1 VKTIVEQPTEG
12 SYQFGRF
19 RIEVEERLLLRDGKP
34 LPLSG
39 KAFDTLLILIERKGQ
54 VVDKQQLLEIIWPD
68 TAVEENNLT
77 QVISTLRRALGQDSH
92 GRSYIETVP
101 RRGYRFV
108 GSVSSGADSDL
119 RQTNTQH
126 RLSQR
131 LRALHEGTQ
140 RAPPLWFI
148 VALAVTAGLTLVA
161 ISRQWVPSL
170 FRARGAAETIP
181 PNVSVAALN
190 QGRYVIVL
198 PFEVGSGQ
206 KSLDYLA
213 EGLAEALTTKLRRL
227 PGIQAASLIEVAGP
241 VATRSLKEIA
251 RKSGANFIVQGSIR
265 GTPENMQV
273 TVVLHDA
280 CGHRDLWKEQFPA
293 ATSDILSVEDRI
305 FSRLAKILGPERP
318 DYGTTHSTHPTQDM
332 EAYDLYLK
340 GRNAPRYHQD
350 AQDLRASV
358 SFFGEALKRDP
369 RFALA
374 YAGLANASV
383 QMYHETKD
391 SLWIA
396 KALNAAEQARSLNDD
411 LPEAHAALGNVYTAY
426 GRGQDG
432 VKELQRA
439 LELAPNSDENYRW
452 LGRAYVSVDRTQEG
466 LQAYQRAVAL
476 NPYYWLNYNVLGI
489 AYFQTGDY
497 ERALNAFRRVVE
509 LEPGNV
515 YGYENFG
522 NVNLRLGRWNESISS
537 YEEALRIR
545 PNFAIYSNLGTAYF
559 YLKRYGDAAKMFLKA
574 VEINPNDETVAGN
587 LADAYR
593 WSGQTEKA
601 LAAYRK
607 AIALA
612 YRELQVNPDDA
623 TTTGH
628 LALYYARRGDVKEG
642 LVLIHRARALD
653 HANVRLIYNEAT
665 LEALAGN
672 THQALDCLREAFEK
686 GYPASEAGIDPE
698 FKGIRN
704 RPEFQRLV
712 TAFSSKKG

>member
-1 VKTIVEQPTEG
+1 MKTIVEQPAEG

-19 RIEVEERLLLRDGKP
+19 RIKVEQCLLLRDGKP
-34 LPLSG
+34 LPLSA
-39 KAFDTLLILIERKGQ
+39 KAFDTLLILVGRKGQ
-54 VVDKQQLLEIIWPD
+54 VVDKQELLEIIWPD

-108 GSVSSGADSDL
+108 GPVSSGAGSDL
-119 RQTNTQH
+119 QQTDTQH
-126 RLSQR
+126 TLSQT
-131 LRALHEGTQ
+131 LRALHEWTQ
-140 RAPPLWFI
+140 RVGPLWFI
-148 VALAVTAGLTLVA
+148 VALAVTAGLTFLG
-161 ISRQWVPSL
+161 ISRDWVPEL

-181 PNVSVAALN
+181 RNVAALN
-190 QGRYVIVL
+190 QSRYVIVL
-198 PFEVGSGQ
+198 PFEVGSAD
-206 KSLDYLA
+206 KSLGYLA
-213 EGLAEALTTKLRRL
+213 EGLVEALTAKLRRL
-227 PGIQAASLIEVAGP
+227 PGVQAASLIEVAGP
-241 VATRSLKEIA
+241 VAARSLEDIA
-251 RKSGANFIVQGSIR
+251 GKSGANFIVQGGVQ

-280 CGHRDLWKEQFPA
+280 CGHRDVWKKQFPA
-293 ATSDILSVEDRI
+293 GTGDILSVEDRI
-305 FSRLAKILGPERP
+305 LSRLAEILEPERP
-318 DYGTTHSTHPTQDM
+318 DHASTHSTHPTQDV

-340 GRNAPRYHQD
+340 GRKALRYHGD

-358 SFFGEALKRDP
+358 SFFDEALKRDP

-374 YAGLANASV
+374 YAGLANASL
-383 QMYHETKD
+383 QMYYETKD

-396 KALNAAEQARSLNDD
+396 KALNAAEQARSLSDD

-432 VKELQRA
+432 IRELRKA

-452 LGRAYVSVDRTQEG
+452 LGHAYVSADRTEEG

-476 NPYYWLNYNVLGI
+476 NPYYWLNYNVLGA

-497 ERALNAFRRVVE
+497 ERALNAFRRVTE

-515 YGYENFG
+515 DGYENLG
-522 NVNLRLGRWNESISS
+522 TVNLRLAKWTESISS
-537 YEEALRIR
+537 YEEALKIR

-559 YLKRYGDAAKMFLKA
+559 YLQSYGDAAKMFQKA
-574 VEINPNDETVAGN
+574 AEMNPNEETVAGN

-593 WSGQTEKA
+593 WSGQADKA

-628 LALYYARRGDVKEG
+628 LALYYARKGDVKEG

-653 HANVRLIYNEAT
+653 HANVRLIYNEAAI
-665 LEALAGN
+665 EALAGN
-672 THQALDCLREAFEK
+672 SDQTLGCLREAFEK
-686 GYPASEAGIDPE
+686 GYPPSEAGIDPE
-698 FKGIRN
+698 FKGIRK